1 MAITIDGKSYDE
13 TKLDDKCKN
22 SVVQVNSLQGKLRQ
36 LSAEFDNVKV
46 LIKHHSEYLT
56 GNLPASALVEE
67 TAKDVFPTNVP
78 KDVDNICL
86 LYTSPSPRDS

>member
-46 LIKHHSEYLT
+46 LINHHSEYVKS
-56 GNLPASALVEE
+56 NLPASALVEE
-67 TAKDVFPTNVP
+67 EAAKDGEPAEELKV
-78 KDVDNICL
+78 
-86 LYTSPSPRDS
+86 

>member
-46 LIKHHSEYLT
+46 LIKHHSDYLT
-56 GNLPASALVEE
+56 SNLPAAALIEE
-67 TAKDVFPTNVP
+67 TAKDGEPAEKPAEEP
-78 KDVDNICL
+78 KV
-86 LYTSPSPRDS
+86 

>member
-22 SVVQVNSLQGKLRQ
+22 AIVQVNSLQTRLRS
-36 LSAEFDNVKV
+36 LSTEFENVKV

-56 GNLPASALVEE
+56 ANLPASAIVEATTDTPVVE
-67 TAKDVFPTNVP
+67 PVVEP
-78 KDVDNICL
+78 KV
-86 LYTSPSPRDS
+86 

>member
-22 SVVQVNSLQGKLRQ
+22 SIVQVNSLQTRLKQ
-36 LSAEFDNVKV
+36 LSTEFDNVKV

-56 GNLPASALVEE
+56 ANLPASAITEDKPAE
-67 TAKDVFPTNVP
+67 NSAEKP
-78 KDVDNICL
+78 K
-86 LYTSPSPRDS
+86 S

>member
-22 SVVQVNSLQGKLRQ
+22 SIVQVNSLQTRLKQ

-46 LIKHHSEYLT
+46 LIKYHSDYLT
-56 GNLPASALVEE
+56 ANLPASAVVEDKVPVEE
-67 TAKDVFPTNVP
+67 P
-78 KDVDNICL
+78 KN
-86 LYTSPSPRDS
+86 

>member
-22 SVVQVNSLQGKLRQ
+22 SIVQVNSLQTRLRN

-46 LIKHHSEYLT
+46 LIKHHSDFLT
-56 GNLPASALVEE
+56 ANLPASAIIEDKAPVEE
-67 TAKDVFPTNVP
+67 P
-78 KDVDNICL
+78 KN
-86 LYTSPSPRDS
+86 

>member
-22 SVVQVNSLQGKLRQ
+22 SIVQVNSLQTRLRN

-46 LIKHHSEYLT
+46 LIKHHSDYLT
-56 GNLPASALVEE
+56 NNLPAAALIEE
-67 TAKDVFPTNVP
+67 TAKDKDGEPAEKPAEEP
-78 KDVDNICL
+78 K
-86 LYTSPSPRDS
+86 S

>member
-22 SVVQVNSLQGKLRQ
+22 SIVQVNSLQTRLKQ
-36 LSAEFDNVKV
+36 LSTEFDNVKV

-56 GNLPASALVEE
+56 ANLPTSAIVEDKAPVKAPVKE
-67 TAKDVFPTNVP
+67 P
-78 KDVDNICL
+78 KN
-86 LYTSPSPRDS
+86 

>member
-13 TKLDDKCKN
+13 TKLDEKCKN
-22 SVVQVNSLQGKLRQ
+22 AIVQVNSLQSKLRQ

-67 TAKDVFPTNVP
+67 PAKDGEPTPVEEPAKDGEPTPVEEP
-78 KDVDNICL
+78 KA
-86 LYTSPSPRDS
+86 